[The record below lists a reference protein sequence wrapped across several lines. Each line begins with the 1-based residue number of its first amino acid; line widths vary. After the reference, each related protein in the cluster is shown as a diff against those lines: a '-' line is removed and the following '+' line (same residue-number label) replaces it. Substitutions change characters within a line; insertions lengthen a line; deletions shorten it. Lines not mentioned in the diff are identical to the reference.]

1 MINYTKLFKIKLR
14 KFKNDQKSSRF
25 RSKNLNPMNFLTNFS
40 DFESIVG
47 IRMKVI
53 KSHQSDLAEKSDNFQ
68 EIRHKKLLWDNWHS

>member
-25 RSKNLNPMNFLTNFS
+25 RSKNLNEFLTSFS